1 MNILSL
7 IQNQL
12 SPQSVQQISN
22 ALGENPEGIKS
33 ALGTAFPALL
43 GSLLGKV
50 NASPNGATDIFNML
64 KSGQSAGGW
73 PESVNDVAN
82 GVNQGALPVAHQ
94 SLLTS
99 LLGSRLGPVADFV
112 SSRFG
117 IREGSAT
124 SLLGM
129 AAPLLLGTIG
139 KQMSSQGVGASG
151 LGDLLRSQTPYL
163 KEMLPAGLANTLGIG
178 NVLSGGAQKVESAAT
193 AASQAAYQSGQ
204 AAYQTG
210 SQAAQS
216 AYHTATAAAPKAS
229 SGILKWAWV
238 PLVALAAW
246 FIANRSHEPAVGG
259 AADTADNQVITGH
272 SQAPDFSKLNFAPGS
287 TADTLSKAIVAG
299 DWNKSIDLPGFVTD
313 STGALADQAKAG
325 VRDVA
330 SVLAA
335 APSVKVRII
344 ARGETAEAG
353 LEQASAIKSALV
365 SAGVRED
372 RILVNGQTGSGV
384 PSISLIR

>member
-12 SPQSVQQISN
+12 SPQTIQQLSSS
-22 ALGENPEGIKS
+22 LGESPEGTKS
-33 ALGTAFPALL
+33 ALSTALPALL
-43 GSLLGKV
+43 GSLLGKA
-50 NASPNGATDIFNML
+50 NASPNGATDIFNLL
-64 KSGQSAGGW
+64 KSGQSTGGW
-73 PESVNDVAN
+73 PESVNDAAN
-82 GVNQGALPVAHQ
+82 GLNKGALPVAHQ

-99 LLGSRLGPVADFV
+99 LLGSRLGPVADFI

-129 AAPLLLGTIG
+129 AAPLLLGTLG
-139 KQMSSQGVGASG
+139 KQMSSQGIGASG

-178 NVLSGGAQKVESAAT
+178 NVLSGATQKVESAGA
-193 AASQAAYQSGQ
+193 AASQAASQAGQ

-210 SQAAQS
+210 QS
-216 AYHTATAAAPKAS
+216 AYRTATAAAPKAG

-246 FIANRSHEPAVGG
+246 FVASRMHQAPEVGG
-259 AADTADNQVITGH
+259 TADTNQVITGR
-272 SQAPDFSKLNFAPGS
+272 SVQAPDFSRLNFAPGS
-287 TADTLSKAIVAG
+287 LGDTLSKTISSG
-299 DWNKSIDLPGFVTD
+299 DWNKTIDLPGFVTD

-330 SVLAA
+330 SVLSA
-335 APSVKVRII
+335 APTVKVRIV

-365 SAGVRED
+365 SAGIAED
-372 RILVNGQTGSGV
+372 RIMVNGQTGSGV
-384 PSISLIR
+384 PSISLFR